1 MSSTGAD
8 GKADFYLDGWVEI
21 DGRRL
26 SEEEV
31 RAAVGGD
38 PLAPARFGGEFFLRY
53 GEWAA
58 RDRFGIRDGPAPAG
72 MLTRAG
78 EFVGTVGPDHQ
89 AGDLEAAI
97 VTAVGLRATDDTA
110 VALSGGVDSALVA
123 ALAERPAVVVGFED
137 SHDHRLALDLA
148 AACGLE
154 CEAVTVTVPEV
165 EEALREGVGLLDA
178 PNPVDASIAATEV
191 FVARWAR
198 DHGYRRVLTG
208 QGADELFGGY
218 ARYLE
223 SPDLAAELERDRLD
237 LPRQVA
243 RDRAVASSYGTAFSP
258 PYLDL
263 RVVAAARAFPPPS
276 LIEGG
281 VRKRPLRTVAERH
294 IPPEFAAAEKK
305 AMQYGS
311 GIWKTVQKLARRQGY
326 RRVADYLQM
335 LGEEER

>member
-8 GKADFYLDGWVEI
+8 GRVEFYLDGWVEM

-26 SEEEV
+26 SKEEV
-31 RAAVGGD
+31 QAAFGAD
-38 PLAPARFGGEFFLRY
+38 PLAPTLFGGEFFLRY
-53 GEWAA
+53 GEWTA
-58 RDRFGIRDGPAPAG
+58 RDRFGIRDGPSPAG
-72 MLTRAG
+72 TLTRYG
-78 EFVGTVGPDHQ
+78 EVVGEVDPAHP

-97 VTAVGLRATDDTA
+97 LTAVELRATDDTA

-123 ALAERPAVVVGFED
+123 ALAQRPAVVVGLED
-137 SHDHRLALDLA
+137 SHDRRLALALA
-148 AACGLE
+148 AACGIE
-154 CEAVTVTVPEV
+154 CDAVTVTVPEV
-165 EEALREGVGLLDA
+165 EEALREAVALLGT
-178 PNPVDASIAATEV
+178 PNPVDASIAATEI

-198 DHGYRRVLTG
+198 DRGYPWMLTG

-218 ARYLE
+218 ARYLK

-263 RVVAAARAFPPPS
+263 RVAAAARAIPAAS

-294 IPPEFAAAEKK
+294 IPLEFAAAEKK

-311 GIWKTVQKLARRQGY
+311 GIWKTIQKLARRQGC